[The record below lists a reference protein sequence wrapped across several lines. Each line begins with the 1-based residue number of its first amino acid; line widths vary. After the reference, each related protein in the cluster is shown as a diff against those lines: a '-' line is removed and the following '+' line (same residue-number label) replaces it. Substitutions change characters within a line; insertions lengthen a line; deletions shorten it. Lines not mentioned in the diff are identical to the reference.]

1 MHPSD
6 SAVLES
12 TRVENRIDLGRPP
25 RRPRRER
32 DRGGIGVK
40 VGGRRREESLER
52 VMRKRW
58 GEGDGPRSDARLDGS
73 PRERRGRHRCRRE
86 PASVCPL
93 GGSLRGEETAFPI
106 VTHRRQDRKAA
117 DLQQAGGSPKPG
129 EVDRAGRKGE
139 GRGGLRGLP
148 YAQPGGSP
156 HRRIRRAVVRPSGL
170 RHESGEDGGVSSSR
184 PRGGRNP
191 MDRRSLM
198 TPVAKPLER
207 GAPGAFFSIPGDR
220 EGTGDRRSPRGTA
233 DSGRSGDPTWI
244 HAAGAG
250 PSDPVRR
257 PPSWPGAT
265 R

>member
-1 MHPSD
+1 VHPSD

-25 RRPRRER
+25 WRPRRKRE
-32 DRGGIGVK
+32 RGGIGVK

-52 VMRKRW
+52 VMGKDW

-73 PRERRGRHRCRRE
+73 PQEGRGRRRCRRE
-86 PASVCPL
+86 PASVRPL
-93 GGSLRGEETAFPI
+93 GGPFRGEENAFQI
-106 VTHRRQDRKAA
+106 VTHRRQDRNAA

-129 EVDRAGRKGE
+129 EVDRAGRKEE
-139 GRGGLRGLP
+139 GRAGLRGLP
-148 YAQPGGSP
+148 DAPPGESP
-156 HRRIRRAVVRPSGL
+156 HRRIPRSAVRRPAL
-170 RHESGEDGGVSSSR
+170 RRENGEDGGVLPSR

-220 EGTGDRRSPRGTA
+220 EGTGDRRSPRGA
-233 DSGRSGDPTWI
+233 AGSGRSGDPTWI
-244 HAAGAG
+244 HPAGAG
-250 PSDPVRR
+250 PSDPVPR
-257 PPSWPGAT
+257 PPSWPGAI